1 MLVRFGV
8 VLIAWLAIISGLIGA
23 AIGAFAILVGAIL
36 DVQAPAGPLNMQGLG
51 GMALVVIGLTFA
63 IIGIAQIIF
72 GVGLWQFRGWAIRL
86 GIGLE
91 ILTLIG
97 SIIGL
102 FTGAFTIPSLIST
115 VVSSVILIVLLSPH
129 VRKSVRQ
136 IRERKATTA
145 TLNSAST
152 IQRP

>member
-8 VLIAWLAIISGLIGA
+8 MMIAWLAIISGLIGA
-23 AIGAFAILVGAIL
+23 LIGAFAILVGAIL
-36 DVQAPAGPLNMQGLG
+36 DAQASTGPLNMQGLG
-51 GMALVVIGLTFA
+51 GMALVAIGLTFA
-63 IIGIAQIIF
+63 IIGVAQVIF

-91 ILTLIG
+91 VLTLIG
-97 SIIGL
+97 SIVGL

-115 VVSSVILIVLLSPH
+115 AVSAVILIVLLSPH
-129 VRKSVRQ
+129 VRKQVRQ
-136 IRERKATTA
+136 IRERTATTA
-145 TLNSAST
+145 TLNSATT